1 MWTMDVKSFLI
12 VRSTN
17 SVEWNRLG
25 KLVIYLILRA
35 GKPIQDWKRNG
46 LLIILLS
53 GDGIVGQVG

>member
-1 MWTMDVKSFLI
+1 MDVKSFLI

-35 GKPIQDWKRNG
+35 GKPIQDWKRNP